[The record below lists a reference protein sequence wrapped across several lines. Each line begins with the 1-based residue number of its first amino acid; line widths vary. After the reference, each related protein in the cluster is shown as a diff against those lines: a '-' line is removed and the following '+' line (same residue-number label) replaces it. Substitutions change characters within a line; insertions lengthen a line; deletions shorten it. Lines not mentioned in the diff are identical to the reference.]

1 MPTLNFGE
9 YKRPLSKADV
19 IIHTEEECLL
29 IDKSEK
35 HETIKISQKSFEEL
49 LLKSEIYLFSKDA
62 ENKETYKFAAFRKVR
77 LKIGHYEKL
86 IGKSDLIADNGAC
99 YNVVTQRGRFSNW
112 SYQPLM
118 MSKKLFNDLKRLEFI
133 YVDEKKTRE
142 EQLKT
147 GMSRLTYYRFD
158 IEKFI
163 KFNYE
168 VVEDDGT

>member
-1 MPTLNFGE
+1 MSTLNFGE

-19 IIHTEEECLL
+19 IIRTEEECLL
-29 IDKSEK
+29 IDNNEK
-35 HETIKISQKSFEEL
+35 HETIKISQNSFQEL
-49 LLKSEIYLFSKDA
+49 LLKDAIYLFSKDA
-62 ENKETYKFAAFRKVR
+62 DNKETYKFTAFRKVR

-86 IGKSDLIADNGAC
+86 IGKNDLIADNGAC
-99 YNVVTQRGRFSNW
+99 YNVITQRGRFTNW

-133 YVDEKKTRE
+133 YVDENKTKE
-142 EQLKT
+142 ERLKT
-147 GMSRLTYYRFD
+147 GMPCLTYYRFD

>member
-19 IIHTEEECLL
+19 IIHTEEEYLL
-29 IDKSEK
+29 LDESEK
-35 HETIKISQKSFEEL
+35 QETIKISKKSFEEL
-49 LLKSEIYLFSKDA
+49 LLKGAIYLFSKDA
-62 ENKETYKFAAFRKVR
+62 ENKEIYKFTAFRKVR

-86 IGKSDLIADNGAC
+86 IGKNDLIADNGAC
-99 YNVVTQRGRFSNW
+99 YNVITQRGRFTNW

-133 YVDEKKTRE
+133 YVDEDKTRKE
-142 EQLKT
+142 RLQT
-147 GMSRLTYYRFD
+147 GMSSLTYYRFD

-163 KFNYE
+163 KFNY
-168 VVEDDGT
+168 TITI

>member
-1 MPTLNFGE
+1 MPTLNFDE

-19 IIHTEEECLL
+19 IIHTEKERLL
-29 IDKSEK
+29 LDESGK

-49 LLKSEIYLFSKDA
+49 LLKGAIYLFSKDA
-62 ENKETYKFAAFRKVR
+62 ENKEIYKFTAFRKVK

-86 IGKSDLIADNGAC
+86 IGKNDLIADNGAC
-99 YNVVTQRGRFSNW
+99 YNVITQRGRFVNW

-133 YVDEKKTRE
+133 YVDENKTKEAR
-142 EQLKT
+142 LRT
-147 GMSRLTYYRFD
+147 GMSGLTYYRFD

>member
-19 IIHTEEECLL
+19 IIHTEKEYLL
-29 IDKSEK
+29 LDESEK

-49 LLKSEIYLFSKDA
+49 LLKGAIYLFSKDA
-62 ENKETYKFAAFRKVR
+62 ENKEIYKFTAFRKVK

-86 IGKSDLIADNGAC
+86 IGKNDLIADNGAC
-99 YNVVTQRGRFSNW
+99 YNVITQRGRFTNW

-118 MSKKLFNDLKRLEFI
+118 MSKKLFNELKRLEFI
-133 YVDEKKTRE
+133 YVDEDKTRKE
-142 EQLKT
+142 RLQT
-147 GMSRLTYYRFD
+147 GMSSLTYYRFD